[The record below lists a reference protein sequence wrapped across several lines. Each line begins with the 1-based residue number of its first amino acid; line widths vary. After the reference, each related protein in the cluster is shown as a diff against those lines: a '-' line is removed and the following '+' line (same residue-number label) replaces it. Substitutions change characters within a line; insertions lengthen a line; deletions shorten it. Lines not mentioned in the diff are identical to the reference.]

1 MSASETDTVLDWWQ
15 HNIADRNNSAARGLA
30 ARLRR
35 AGTIEAL
42 AEQQVHQLGR
52 RIGLTGPY
60 DGQRLADIART
71 LAEVREN
78 SSETLFRRLG
88 PSSPDAED
96 ALLSRL
102 RFQRLLRSEGEERL
116 TAIRRAITMADRR
129 CNVAQLGRD
138 LQWLDTERTLQRW
151 CFDYF
156 RGDEPAVTPD
166 KISED
171 E

>member
-1 MSASETDTVLDWWQ
+1 MSASETDEVLDWWQ
-15 HNIADRNNSAARGLA
+15 HNIGDRNNSAARGLA

-35 AGTIEAL
+35 ASAVEAL

-52 RIGLTGPY
+52 RMGLNGPY
-60 DGQRLADIART
+60 DGPRLADIART

-88 PSSPDAED
+88 PSKPDAED
-96 ALLSRL
+96 AVLSRL

-116 TAIRRAITMADRR
+116 TAVRRAITMADRR

-138 LQWLDTERTLQRW
+138 LRWLDNERTLQRW

-156 RGDEPAVTPD
+156 RGDESAASPNM
-166 KISED
+166 ISKD